1 MINNL
6 KQWLGRLTGIQQ
18 IGVIAVSI
26 GLLMLG
32 LFYLGQFIGSSVV
45 KMGWL

>member
-6 KQWLGRLTGIQQ
+6 KQWLNRLTDIQQ
-18 IGVIAVSI
+18 IGVIAACI

>member
-6 KQWLGRLTGIQQ
+6 KQWRDRLTGLQQ
-18 IGVIAVSI
+18 IEVIAASI

>member
-6 KQWLGRLTGIQQ
+6 KQWRDSLTGIQQ
-18 IGVIAVSI
+18 IGVIAACI

-32 LFYLGQFIGSSVV
+32 LFYLGQFIGISVV